1 MENLLFPSRA
11 PGSQAATGQAAD
23 SRVALD
29 GMPALAMTYSP
40 WQQWDAVYEAD
51 VALGR
56 GTIFPGLDQPFLE
69 GACSNE

>member
-1 MENLLFPSRA
+1 MENRFFPSQA
-11 PGSQAATGQAAD
+11 SGSQSASGRLAMED
-23 SRVALD
+23 
-29 GMPALAMTYSP
+29 MPALAMTYSP